1 MRVLLIA
8 MPDTVSALD
17 PVVRVPNLGISSIAG
32 NLRNCE
38 VQTIDLAFHNKGITQ
53 FLSEVIGDLKP
64 DIIGLSAMSFQYES
78 ARHVARICRNSSPKS
93 FVALG
98 GYHATLMYEEIAGGA
113 DAQVFD
119 FLVRGE
125 GEITFRS
132 LVEQLDLPQP
142 DFAAIPG
149 LSFRLGDRIN
159 HNPPAPLLDLNTL
172 NLPNRDARMVDKSAF
187 MRRPFDCVE
196 TSRGCTMGCKF
207 CSIAQMYGRCIRNF
221 ALERVVDDLKDLK
234 QRGKQ
239 GIFFVDD
246 NITLDIP
253 RLNRLCEMIVQE
265 GLNDLSYVIQA
276 SVAGI
281 ASDPELPVRLRKA
294 GFRWIFLGIESGI
307 GRNMKSMGKQGS
319 LETTRRAVTSL
330 KRQNIG
336 VFGGF
341 IVGHPDDDASD
352 IRATFRYA
360 LDLGVD
366 HPIIQYLTPYPK
378 TQTREDLMKKG
389 LVINPDD
396 YSRYNGFSA
405 NARTGKLTLGELN
418 HAVFVNG
425 LRLYFN
431 PRYLLRS
438 KFWKY
443 NPRSWPALIQNNVR
457 YVAGA
462 RKGQVFP
469 SRHKW

>member
-1 MRVLLIA
+1 
-8 MPDTVSALD
+8 
-17 PVVRVPNLGISSIAG
+17 
-32 NLRNCE
+32 
-38 VQTIDLAFHNKGITQ
+38 
-53 FLSEVIGDLKP
+53 
-64 DIIGLSAMSFQYES
+64 
-78 ARHVARICRNSSPKS
+78 
-93 FVALG
+93 
-98 GYHATLMYEEIAGGA
+98 
-113 DAQVFD
+113 
-119 FLVRGE
+119 
-125 GEITFRS
+125 
-132 LVEQLDLPQP
+132 
-142 DFAAIPG
+142 
-149 LSFRLGDRIN
+149 
-159 HNPPAPLLDLNTL
+159 
-172 NLPNRDARMVDKSAF
+172 
-187 MRRPFDCVE
+187 
-196 TSRGCTMGCKF
+196 MGCKF
-207 CSIAQMYGRCIRNF
+207 CSITQMYGRCIRKF

-234 QRGKQ
+234 QHGKQ

-443 NPRSWPALIQNNVR
+443 NPRSWPALVQNNVR